1 MSRTPNVVVIGGGI
15 LGASTSEQLARQGAR
30 TTWVTDGTLASGASG
45 RSLAWLNSAGRRS
58 DPYHRI
64 RLAGLARWR
73 EFAARVP
80 DADAFLRFDGGLTWA
95 GPGESF
101 HDRFRHERS
110 LGYASAWL
118 TPSEVA
124 RTVPAVA
131 PEIVAEE
138 GAILSSGEGWVDLP
152 SVIRVL
158 TREFAVYGG
167 VRREDVGTC
176 TPLVEGGRVRGVRT
190 GAGEEIPADAVVLAT
205 GAQTPGLL
213 AGLGLELADDSPM
226 ACLVFTE
233 PLDHGLRTVLNTP
246 RVAIRPTPDGGLAMD
261 SAWSER
267 AVDVDADGVPHVA
280 EEVITKLLAEASAVL
295 AGHPPLRSARVAL
308 GGKPIPGDGD
318 PCFGAIDQ
326 VPGLFV
332 AFSHSGATQGLV
344 AGEVIAHEV
353 LTGQVHDLA
362 AAFRPGRL
370 VREMPR

>member
-1 MSRTPNVVVIGGGI
+1 
-15 LGASTSEQLARQGAR
+15 
-30 TTWVTDGTLASGASG
+30 
-45 RSLAWLNSAGRRS
+45 
-58 DPYHRI
+58 
-64 RLAGLARWR
+64 
-73 EFAARVP
+73 
-80 DADAFLRFDGGLTWA
+80 
-95 GPGESF
+95 
-101 HDRFRHERS
+101 
-110 LGYASAWL
+110 
-118 TPSEVA
+118 
-124 RTVPAVA
+124 VA

-267 AVDVDADGVPHVA
+267 AVDVDADGVPPVA